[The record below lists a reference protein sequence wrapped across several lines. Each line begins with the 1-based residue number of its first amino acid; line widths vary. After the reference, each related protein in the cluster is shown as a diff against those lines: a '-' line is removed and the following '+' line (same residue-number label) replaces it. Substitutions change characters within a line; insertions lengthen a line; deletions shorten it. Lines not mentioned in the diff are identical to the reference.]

1 MRPPIS
7 TVARRSIAER
17 SIRVL
22 VSPTPITFAERRSV
36 LQVLEQYGPV
46 EVFKMT
52 PGYHANFVSVTKEAT
67 TALRLVACS
76 PLTYNMPV
84 SRMKTDIHIV
94 DLVDGDSSNDIN
106 TNSNRP
112 SITNS
117 GGETAGDDAASG
129 EEFLHASKQTQFKLE
144 IFPAPDYKHEFAM
157 YGSPLHQSWPTS
169 YHKDKSFVASTL
181 KQSLPQTMASSG
193 LAHWLL
199 DTGSSGTSKTD
210 GKSERLRLKGWLPS
224 KMKSLHRE

>member
-1 MRPPIS
+1 
-7 TVARRSIAER
+7 
-17 SIRVL
+17 
-22 VSPTPITFAERRSV
+22 
-36 LQVLEQYGPV
+36 
-46 EVFKMT
+46 MT

-67 TALRLVACS
+67 TAVRLVACS
-76 PLTYNMPV
+76 PLTYKMPV
-84 SRMKTDIHIV
+84 PRMKTDIHIV

-112 SITNS
+112 FITNS
-117 GGETAGDDAASG
+117 GGETAGDDAASR

-157 YGSPLHQSWPTS
+157 YGSPLHQSWPSS
-169 YHKDKSFVASTL
+169 YRKDKSYVASTL
-181 KQSLPQTMASSG
+181 KQSLPQTMVSSG

-199 DTGSSGTSKTD
+199 DTGSSGTGETD

-224 KMKSLHRE
+224 KMKSLHDRE